1 MNSLLSCSGTLDVV
15 VNVLYCGLIGA
26 LWSGPY
32 GLVEREVQ
40 VIIVVFGR
48 LICGLDGHND
58 PVTLLRIQQ
67 K

>member
-1 MNSLLSCSGTLDVV
+1 MNTFLSCSGTLDVV

-32 GLVEREVQ
+32 GLVEQ